1 MSEKT
6 ETRQFQAEVQQILN
20 LMINALYSNR
30 EIFLRE
36 LISNGADACD
46 KLRFESLKDSS
57 LNEDDPNPR
66 IRVSF
71 DEKARTVTVADNGI
85 GMSRDEVIE
94 NIGTIARSGTR
105 RFVENLTGDQKKDA
119 ALIGQFG
126 VGFYSSFIV
135 ADNVMLR
142 TRRAGLDASEGVEWS
157 SDGSGEYTLST
168 IERPERGTEVT
179 LHLRE
184 GQDEFLSEW
193 RLKEIIQRYSDHI
206 GFPIQMPA
214 RAEEGEASHWETVNQ
229 AAALWTRP
237 KRELSDEDYQAFYKH
252 VAHDDDDPLAWSH
265 HHVEGKQSYRML
277 LYLPSRAPMEMMW
290 NRDERRG
297 LRLYVKRVFI
307 MDAAEHL
314 LPGYLRFVRGV
325 VDSDDL
331 PLNISREILQQNDLV
346 AKIRSACVKRTLDLL
361 DQLADKEPEK
371 YRKFWKAFGNVL
383 KEGLAEDFS
392 NRERIARL
400 LRFASTEHDSDEQT
414 VSLDDYLKRMK
425 ANQDTI
431 YYITADGY
439 NAAKNSPHLEV
450 FRKQG
455 IEVLLLYDRVDEW
468 MMAHLDEYQGKRFQ
482 SIAKGEL
489 DLGGDE
495 EKEVVEDK
503 GESAHKD
510 LFERVGKALDGRVKS
525 VRASKRLTDSA
536 SCLVLEEEQMAVH
549 LQKLL
554 KQAGHEVPDV
564 QPILEVNP
572 SHPLV
577 RRLEGEADDARFEE
591 LATLLFEQAY
601 LSEGGQLEDPAGFV
615 RRMNR
620 LFVTRDDTADSA

>member
-1 MSEKT
+1 MSEHT
-6 ETRQFQAEVQQILN
+6 ETRQFQAEVQQILS

-36 LISNGADACD
+36 LVSNAADACD
-46 KLRFESLKDSS
+46 KLRFEALRDSA
-57 LNEDDPNPR
+57 LQEDDPNLR

-71 DEKARTVTVADNGI
+71 DEKARTITVADNGI

-126 VGFYSSFIV
+126 VGFYSAFIV
-135 ADNVMLR
+135 ADRVTLR
-142 TRRAGLDASEGVEWS
+142 TRRAGLEAAEGVEWS
-157 SDGSGEYTLST
+157 SDGSGEYTLGTVEHSG
-168 IERPERGTEVT
+168 RGTEVT

-193 RLKEIIQRYSDHI
+193 RLREIIQRYSDHI

-214 RAEEGEASHWETVNQ
+214 KAEEGESSHWQTVNQ

-237 KRELSDEDYQAFYKH
+237 KSELSDEDYRSFYKH
-252 VAHDDDDPLAWSH
+252 IAHDDDDPLAWSH

-277 LYLPSRAPMEMMW
+277 LYLPARAPLEMMW

-297 LRLYVKRVFI
+297 LRLYVRRVFI

-331 PLNISREILQQNDLV
+331 PLNISREILQQNELV
-346 AKIRSACVKRTLDLL
+346 ARIRSACVKRTLDLL
-361 DQLADKEPEK
+361 DQLADKKPEK
-371 YRKFWKAFGNVL
+371 YRKFWQAFGNVL
-383 KEGLAEDFS
+383 KEGLAEDFT

-400 LRFASTEHDSDEQT
+400 LRFASTSQEGDEQT

-425 ANQDTI
+425 AGQDTI

-439 NAAKNSPHLEV
+439 GAAKNSPHLEV

-468 MMAHLDEYQGKRFQ
+468 MMAHLDEYQGKRFK
-482 SIAKGEL
+482 SIAKGDL

-495 EKEVVEDK
+495 EKEVVDDK
-503 GESAHKD
+503 GEPAHKD
-510 LFERVGKALDGRVKS
+510 LFERIGRALESRVKA

-577 RRLEGEADDARFEE
+577 RRLEGESDDARFEE
-591 LATLLFEQAY
+591 LAMLLFEQAY

>member
-30 EIFLRE
+30 DIFLRE
-36 LISNGADACD
+36 LVSNGADACD
-46 KLRFESLKDSS
+46 KLRFEALKDSS
-57 LNEDDPNPR
+57 LNEDDPSLR

-71 DEKARTVTVADNGI
+71 DEQARTVTVADNGI

-126 VGFYSSFIV
+126 VGFYSAFIV
-135 ADNVMLR
+135 ADRVTLR

-157 SDGSGEYTLST
+157 SDGSGEYTLGG

-184 GQDEFLSEW
+184 GQDEYLSEW

-214 RAEEGEASHWETVNQ
+214 RPEESEASHWETVNQ

-237 KRELSDEDYQAFYKH
+237 RRELSDEDYQAFYKH

-277 LYLPSRAPMEMMW
+277 LYLPSRAPLEMMW

-297 LRLYVKRVFI
+297 LRLYVRRVFI

-371 YRKFWKAFGNVL
+371 YRKFWQAFGNVL
-383 KEGLAEDFS
+383 KEGLAEDFA
-392 NRERIARL
+392 NRERIAGL
-400 LRFASTEHDSDEQT
+400 LRFASTRHDSDEQT
-414 VSLDDYLKRMK
+414 VSLDDYIKRMK
-425 ANQDTI
+425 PDQDTI

-439 NAAKNSPHLEV
+439 SAAKNSPHLEV

-495 EKEVVEDK
+495 EMEIVDDK

-510 LFERVGKALDGRVKS
+510 LFERIGKALDGRVKS

-572 SHPLV
+572 THPLV

-615 RRMNR
+615 QRMNR